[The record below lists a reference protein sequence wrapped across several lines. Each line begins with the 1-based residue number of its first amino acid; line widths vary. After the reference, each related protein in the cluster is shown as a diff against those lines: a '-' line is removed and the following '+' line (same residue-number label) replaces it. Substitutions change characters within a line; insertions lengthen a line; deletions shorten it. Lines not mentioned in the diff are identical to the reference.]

1 MKEIVLKGLDE
12 KIYCDECENGL
23 GIYVWVNPKIN
34 TVKGSLTYIVGS
46 EDVEFKVGSTTHTVP
61 FGTAHYLEHMMCKDE
76 NGSYMLKK
84 FQELGC
90 YSNASTYAYKTVYE
104 FVGSENI
111 KEAINL
117 LLDVTQ
123 EKEFSLDAFEKERGP
138 ILEEARRN
146 LDNASRDIM
155 IELNKSLFHSYPNR
169 TPGVGTLEDIQNIS
183 LEDLKLLYR
192 CFYHPKNSFITVT
205 GNVNPREVIRWVK
218 DNQNQKEFPK
228 YQKPV
233 LKKYREPKKVVEKYK
248 EIATTIEVPQVYL
261 VIKTPLKPLEEYDI
275 NTILNGVQVVLSSN
289 FGTTSLLKEELTS
302 KNLVTTL
309 GAMAWFE
316 KDYLLLQVVSKTK
329 YPEEVIPILKEKL
342 CHLEILEEDIE
353 RKKKGEIANLVLGYE
368 DPESVNDFISYSIAK
383 FGHIWDDEK
392 ESFENLTIPKVKSIL
407 GKVSTKEL
415 TILVAK
421 PKTHQKQE
429 DTMN

>member
-1 MKEIVLKGLDE
+1 MKEIELKGLDE
-12 KIYCDECENGL
+12 KIYYDECENGL
-23 GIYVWVNPKIN
+23 KIYVWVNPKIH
-34 TVKGSLTYIVGS
+34 TVKGSFTYIVGS
-46 EDVEFKVGSTTHTVP
+46 EDVEFKVGTTNLTVP
-61 FGTAHYLEHMMCKDE
+61 FGTAHYLEHMICKEKND
-76 NGSYMLKK
+76 SYMLKK

-111 KEAINL
+111 KDAIEL
-117 LLDVTQ
+117 LLNVTQ
-123 EKEFSLDAFEKERGP
+123 EKEFSKDAFEKERGP

-146 LDNASRDIM
+146 MDNASRDIM
-155 IELNKSLFHSYPNR
+155 MKLNRSLFHAYPNR
-169 TPGVGTLEDIQNIS
+169 IPGEGTLEDIKKIT
-183 LEDLKLLYR
+183 LEDVKLLYHT
-192 CFYHPKNSFITVT
+192 FYHPKNSFITVT

-218 DNQNQKEFPK
+218 ENQNQKEFPK

-248 EIATTIEVPQVYL
+248 EIETNIEVPQVYL
-261 VIKTPLKPLEEYDI
+261 VIKSPLKNLVEYDI
-275 NTILNGVQVVLSSN
+275 NTILNAAQVVLSSN
-289 FGTTSLLKEELTS
+289 FGTTSFLKEELTS

-309 GAMAWFE
+309 GAIAWFE

-392 ESFENLTIPKVKSIL
+392 ESLENLTIPKVKDIMEKISP
-407 GKVSTKEL
+407 KEL

-421 PKTHQKQE
+421 PKSHPKQE
-429 DTMN
+429 DTVK

>member
-12 KIYCDECENGL
+12 KVFYDECENGL

-46 EDVEFKVGSTTHTVP
+46 ENIEFKVKTTNFSVP

-104 FVGSENI
+104 FVGSGNI

-123 EKEFSLDAFEKERGP
+123 EKNFDEDAFEKERGP
-138 ILEEARRN
+138 IIEEARRN
-146 LDNASRDIM
+146 LDNASRDVM
-155 IELNKSLFHSYPNR
+155 IELNRSLFHSYPNR
-169 TPGVGTLEDIQNIS
+169 MPGVGTLEDIQKIS
-183 LEDLKLLYR
+183 LEDLKLLYHT
-192 CFYHPKNSFITVT
+192 FYHPKNSFVTVT
-205 GNVNPREVIRWVK
+205 GNVNPREVIRWIK
-218 DNQNQKEFPK
+218 ENQNHKEFSK
-228 YQKPV
+228 YQKPL
-233 LKKYREPKKVVEKYK
+233 LKKYREPKRVVEKYK
-248 EIATTIEVPQVYL
+248 EIKTTIEVPHIYL
-261 VIKTPLKPLEEYDI
+261 VIKTPLKNLEEYDI
-275 NTILNGVQVVLSSN
+275 NTVLNATQVVLSSN

-316 KDYLLLQVVSKTK
+316 NDYLLLQVVSKTK
-329 YPEEVIPILKEKL
+329 YPEEVMPILKDKL

-353 RKKKGEIANLVLGYE
+353 RKKKGEIATLVLGYE

-392 ESFENLTIPKVKSIL
+392 ESLENLTIQKVKDII

-415 TILVAK
+415 TVLVAK
-421 PKTHQKQE
+421 PKIYKK
-429 DTMN
+429 